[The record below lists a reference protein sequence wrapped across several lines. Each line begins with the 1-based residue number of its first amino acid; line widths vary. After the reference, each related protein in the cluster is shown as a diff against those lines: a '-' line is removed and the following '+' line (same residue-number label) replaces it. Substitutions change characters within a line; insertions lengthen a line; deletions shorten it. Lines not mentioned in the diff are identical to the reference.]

1 MIDIINTTKNKKYK
15 FIKSLQQKK
24 TRVNEGL
31 FVVEGKK
38 SVIDAIN
45 SSYEVT
51 TIAMSESFYNENTD
65 LFKVNLEIIVV
76 GDMIFDGLCDTKT
89 PQGIIAVLKMKDN
102 KFKYDNSN
110 LYVYCDNVSDPGN
123 LGTIIRTADAA
134 GFRGVLLSE
143 ECTDPYSPKCVRS
156 SMGSFF
162 NIDIISNFSRK
173 KLISLKGETKLLCGA
188 LESDSTKYTD
198 VDFTKP
204 CIIIVGNEANG
215 VSRELLDVC
224 EHIIIPIIGSAES
237 LNVSVAAAIIM
248 YEAVRQRGM
257 GNEW

>member
-24 TRVNEGL
+24 TRTSEGL

-45 SSYEVT
+45 SPYEVKI
-51 TIAMSESFYNENTD
+51 IAMSESFYGENKD
-65 LFKVNLEIIVV
+65 LFTTNTEIIVI

-89 PQGIIAVLKMKDN
+89 PQGIIAVLKIKKGD
-102 KFKYDNSN
+102 FVYDKSQ

-134 GFRGVLLSE
+134 GFKGVLLSKD
-143 ECTDPYSPKCVRS
+143 CTDPYSPKCVRS

-162 NIDIISNFSRK
+162 NIDVITDVSYEE
-173 KLISLKGETKLLCGA
+173 LISLDTSLLCGA
-188 LESDSTKYTD
+188 LLSDSINYTE
-198 VDFTKP
+198 VDFTEP

-215 VSRELLDVC
+215 VSQELLN
-224 EHIIIPIIGSAES
+224 ESKHIIIPIMGSAES
-237 LNVSVAAAIIM
+237 LNVSIAAAIIM
-248 YEAVRQRGM
+248 YEAVRQRGAKD
-257 GNEW
+257 E